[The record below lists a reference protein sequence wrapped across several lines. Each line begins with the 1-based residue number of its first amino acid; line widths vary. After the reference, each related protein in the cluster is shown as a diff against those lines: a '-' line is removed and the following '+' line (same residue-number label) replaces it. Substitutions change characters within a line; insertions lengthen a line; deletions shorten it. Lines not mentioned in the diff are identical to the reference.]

1 MLGTIDHVG
10 YLARDLEAGIA
21 ELSERL
27 GIEQVKRFERPQL
40 ELIGAFL
47 GPGNGSIELFSFTDP
62 ELQRARL
69 GTADLTLD
77 HVAYE
82 VTDILSTEAQ
92 MRAAGV
98 RFCGPD
104 QREEFTEPIE
114 LGGVLHLWTV
124 RGTTCGQS
132 IQLLQRPAGV

>member
-1 MLGTIDHVG
+1 MLGTLDHVG

-21 ELSERL
+21 EFCDHL

-40 ELIGAFL
+40 ELIGAYL
-47 GPGNGSIELFSFTDP
+47 GPGNGNIELFSFTDP
-62 ELQRARL
+62 LLQSERL
-69 GTADLTLD
+69 GTAEITLD

-82 VTDILSTEAQ
+82 VADIAATEAR

-104 QREEFTEPIE
+104 QREEFSQPIE

-124 RGTTCGQS
+124 RETTCGQS
-132 IQLLQRPAGV
+132 IQLLQRPVGA